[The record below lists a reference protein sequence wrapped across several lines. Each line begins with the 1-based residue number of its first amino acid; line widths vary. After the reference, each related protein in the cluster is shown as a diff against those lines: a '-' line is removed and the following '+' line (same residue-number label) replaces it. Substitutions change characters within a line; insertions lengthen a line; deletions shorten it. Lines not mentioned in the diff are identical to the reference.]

1 MNISNWF
8 LRMGM
13 VYLVIGVLLGIDMA
27 ASHNFTLRPVHVHLN
42 LLGWAVMFAIGLWY
56 RAAPASATTKLAKA
70 HFWLHNIGYPILIV
84 ALAMFYSGN
93 KAIEPVL
100 AIGSIVVGLGILC
113 FAINLW
119 QHTGSTANA

>member
-1 MNISNWF
+1 MKMSNWF

-13 VYLVIGVLLGIDMA
+13 VYLVLGVLLGIVMA
-27 ASHNFTLRPVHVHLN
+27 ASHDFTLRPVHVHLN
-42 LLGWAVMFAIGLWY
+42 LLGWAVMFVIGLWY
-56 RAAPASATTKLAKA
+56 RLVPASAATMLAKV
-70 HFWLHNIGYPILIV
+70 HFWLHNIGFPILAI

-100 AIGSIVVGLGILC
+100 AIGSIVVGIGILC

-119 QHTGSTANA
+119 KHTGPASQ